1 MSDIERLRR
10 ALKCAAT
17 IAATKRV
24 LDQTCALLKAV
35 ASTRDFALLDG
46 LTEMRFNCTRRMGE
60 LLLAGAERV
69 PGVDADI
76 AEQCCKRA
84 RLADSEFAALVSKAQ
99 FMQRRR
105 AGEPPSPRAAQRS
118 GAEPQA
124 RTLRSPWRL
133 EDGFPTRYIVGVDL
147 KRYREMIAAGGD
159 IKKIEV
165 ELLAEVLRAA

>member
-1 MSDIERLRR
+1 M
-10 ALKCAAT
+10 
-17 IAATKRV
+17 

-118 GAEPQA
+118 GAQLRRKRCEA
-124 RTLRSPWRL
+124 LGAWKMAFRHDTLS
-133 EDGFPTRYIVGVDL
+133 
-147 KRYREMIAAGGD
+147 
-159 IKKIEV
+159 
-165 ELLAEVLRAA
+165 VLI